1 MKSFS
6 EILNQMKPNKKL
18 KGFKMETKHKAVLVN
33 SFGIAIVFLET
44 LHFAGSFN
52 LAVGISLIIIATAIM
67 GTIIAEIREEMK
79 FLKEFAEALK
89 YDDEIKKNNE

>member
-1 MKSFS
+1 MK
-6 EILNQMKPNKKL
+6 IKI
-18 KGFKMETKHKAVLVN
+18 KHKAILVN
-33 SFGIAIVFLET
+33 FFGIAMVFLEL

-52 LAVGISLIIIATAIM
+52 LAVGISLIIIATAII

-89 YDDEIKKNNE
+89 YGDEIKKNN